1 MLPALYGVAGV
12 GGLPVS
18 SAMAGIGGRPVSY
31 AVEEPSASSVV
42 AVVDLPMVVAV
53 TAGLGLIVALAGIGV
68 MWRLR
73 TRSIGVMLAVVVV
86 VAVTAT
92 LAGVVAI
99 TMKMIIAGPV
109 KDTVLSVVAV
119 GGLVG
124 LGVAFVVARRVVGE
138 SRRLV
143 AAVRE
148 MPFAAPQGLP
158 AELQTIAG
166 TLEEAYARE
175 QALEGARRELV
186 AWVSHDLRT
195 PLAGMRAM
203 AEALEDG
210 VVSDPETVARY
221 HAQIKLEVERLSS
234 MVDDLFELSRIHA
247 GALRLTRA
255 RIGLADLVADTL
267 AGAEPLARAKGVRLT
282 AEAAAAVPVEADAG
296 ALGRALGNLVVNAI
310 RHTPSDRT
318 VLLRAG
324 VDDSGMAC
332 MSVAD
337 CCGGIPEEDLTR
349 VFEVAFR
356 GEAARTPGA
365 DGGAG
370 LGLAI
375 AQGIVE
381 AHDGVIEVVNDGP
394 GCRFE
399 IRLPLV
405 SG

>member
-1 MLPALYGVAGV
+1 MVGAGAFAAAA
-12 GGLPVS
+12 P
-18 SAMAGIGGRPVSY
+18 
-31 AVEEPSASSVV
+31 VV
-42 AVVDLPMVVAV
+42 AIGAGLRAAASPAVAAGELPMVVAV
-53 TAGLGLIVALAGIGV
+53 TAGFGLLIALAGVWV

-86 VAVTAT
+86 VAVAAT

-99 TMKMIIAGPV
+99 IQKMIIEGEI
-109 KDTVLSVVAV
+109 KDFVLSVVAV

-124 LGVAFVVARRVVGE
+124 LGVAFVLAKRVVGE
-138 SRRLV
+138 SKRLM
-143 AAVRE
+143 AAVRDL
-148 MPFAAPQGLP
+148 PFVAPQGLP
-158 AELQTIAG
+158 AELQTIAN

-175 QALEGARRELV
+175 RALEEARRELV

-221 HAQIKLEVERLSS
+221 HGQIKLEVERLSG

-247 GALRLTRA
+247 GALRLSRA
-255 RIGLADLVADTL
+255 KIGLADLVADTL
-267 AGAEPLARAKGVRLT
+267 AGAEPLARAKGVLLT
-282 AEAAAAVPVEADAG
+282 AEASAAVPVDADAG

-310 RHTPSDRT
+310 RHTPSDRG
-318 VLLRAG
+318 VVLRAG
-324 VDDSGMAC
+324 VDDEGMAC
-332 MSVAD
+332 LSVTD
-337 CCGGIPEEDLTR
+337 CCGGIPEEDLPR

-356 GEAARTPGA
+356 GEAARTPTA

-381 AHDGVIEVVNDGP
+381 AHDGMIGVVNDGP

-399 IRLPLV
+399 IRLPQI
-405 SG
+405 GG

>member
-1 MLPALYGVAGV
+1 MTPHGVPPAAVAVGELPT
-12 GGLPVS
+12 
-18 SAMAGIGGRPVSY
+18 
-31 AVEEPSASSVV
+31 VV
-42 AVVDLPMVVAV
+42 AVA
-53 TAGLGLIVALAGIGV
+53 AGLGLLVALGGIWAMG
-68 MWRLR
+68 RLR

-86 VAVTAT
+86 VAVAAT

-99 TMKMIIAGPV
+99 IAKMIIEGPV
-109 KDTVLSVVAV
+109 KDFVLSVVAV

-124 LGVAFVVARRVVGE
+124 LGVAFVLSKRVVRE

-143 AAVRE
+143 DAVRE
-148 MPFAAPQGLP
+148 PPFQAPQGLP
-158 AELQTIAG
+158 AELQEIAN

-175 QALEGARRELV
+175 RALEGARRELV

-210 VVSDPETVARY
+210 VVSDPATVARY
-221 HAQIKLEVERLSS
+221 HGQIKLEVERLSA

-247 GALRLTRA
+247 GALRLSRA
-255 RIGLADLVADTL
+255 RVGLADLVADTV
-267 AGAEPLARAKGVRLT
+267 AGVEPLARAKGVLLT
-282 AEAAAAVPVEADAG
+282 AEAADAAVPVEADAG

-310 RHTPSDRT
+310 RHTPSDRA
-318 VLLRAG
+318 VVLRAA
-324 VDDSGMAC
+324 VDDGMAC
-332 MSVAD
+332 LSVAD
-337 CCGGIPEEDLTR
+337 CCGGIPEEDLPR

-356 GEAARTPGA
+356 GESARTPTA

-381 AHDGVIEVVNDGP
+381 AHDGVIGVVNDGP

-399 IRLPLV
+399 IRLPLC
-405 SG
+405 

>member
-1 MLPALYGVAGV
+1 MVSV
-12 GGLPVS
+12 SELPV
-18 SAMAGIGGRPVSY
+18 
-31 AVEEPSASSVV
+31 VV
-42 AVVDLPMVVAV
+42 AVS
-53 TAGLGLIVALAGIGV
+53 AGLGLVVAALGV
-68 MWRLR
+68 WAMGRLR

-86 VAVTAT
+86 VAVAAT

-99 TMKMIIAGPV
+99 TMKMIIEGAV
-109 KDTVLSVVAV
+109 KDFVLSVVAV

-124 LGVAFVVARRVVGE
+124 LGVAFVLARRVVGE

-143 AAVRE
+143 AAVRDV
-148 MPFAAPQGLP
+148 PFEAPRGLP
-158 AELQTIAG
+158 AELQEIAN

-175 QALEGARRELV
+175 RALEGARRELV

-210 VVSDPETVARY
+210 VVTDRATVARY
-221 HAQIKLEVERLSS
+221 HGQIKLEVERLSA

-247 GALRLTRA
+247 GALRLSRA

-267 AGAEPLARAKGVRLT
+267 AGVEPLARAKGVVLT

-296 ALGRALGNLVVNAI
+296 ALGRALRNLVVNAI
-310 RHTPSDRT
+310 RHTPSDRA
-318 VLLRAG
+318 VVLRAS
-324 VDDSGMAC
+324 VDSEGMAC
-332 MSVAD
+332 LSVTD
-337 CCGGIPEEDLTR
+337 CCGGIPEEDLPR

-356 GEAARTPGA
+356 GEIARTPTS

-381 AHDGVIEVVNDGP
+381 AHDGMIGVVNEGP

-405 SG
+405 TS

>member
-1 MLPALYGVAGV
+1 MTG
-12 GGLPVS
+12 
-18 SAMAGIGGRPVSY
+18 
-31 AVEEPSASSVV
+31 
-42 AVVDLPMVVAV
+42 DLGMIVAV
-53 TAGLGLIVALAGIGV
+53 TAGLGLLVAGLGV
-68 MWRLR
+68 AVMGRLR

-86 VAVTAT
+86 VAVVAT

-99 TMKMIIAGPV
+99 TMRMIIDGPAR
-109 KDTVLSVVAV
+109 DIVLSVVAV

-124 LGVAFVVARRVVGE
+124 LGVAFVLARRVVGE

-148 MPFAAPQGLP
+148 VPFSAPQGLP

-175 QALEGARRELV
+175 RALEGARRELV

-210 VVSDPETVARY
+210 VVSDRETVGRY
-221 HAQIKLEVERLSS
+221 HAQIKLEVERLSA

-247 GALRLTRA
+247 GALRLSRA

-282 AEAAAAVPVEADAG
+282 AEAEPVPPVTADAG
-296 ALGRALGNLVVNAI
+296 ALGRALLNLVVNAI
-310 RHTPSDRT
+310 RHTPPDRS
-318 VLLRAG
+318 VVLRARL
-324 VDDSGMAC
+324 DDDMAC
-332 MSVAD
+332 LSVSD
-337 CCGGIPEEDLTR
+337 CCGGIPEEDLPR
-349 VFEVAFR
+349 VFDVAFR
-356 GEAARTPGA
+356 GEAARTPAA

-381 AHDGVIEVVNDGP
+381 AHDGAIGVVNEGA

-399 IRLPLV
+399 IRLPVEGGGPALGAV
-405 SG
+405 RPTPGGRSPETR

>member
-1 MLPALYGVAGV
+1 
-12 GGLPVS
+12 
-18 SAMAGIGGRPVSY
+18 
-31 AVEEPSASSVV
+31 
-42 AVVDLPMVVAV
+42 MVVAV
-53 TAGLGLIVALAGIGV
+53 AAGLGLLVALAGIGV

-86 VAVTAT
+86 VAVAAT

-99 TMKMIIAGPV
+99 IMRMIIEGPV
-109 KDTVLSVVAV
+109 KDFVLSVVAV

-124 LGVAFVVARRVVGE
+124 LGVAFVLARRVVGE

-143 AAVRE
+143 SAVRDL
-148 MPFAAPQGLP
+148 PFVAPQGLP
-158 AELQTIAG
+158 AELQTIAN

-175 QALEGARRELV
+175 RALEGARRELV

-210 VVSDPETVARY
+210 VVSDAETVARY
-221 HAQIKLEVERLSS
+221 HGQIKLEVERLSV

-247 GALRLTRA
+247 GALRLSRA

-267 AGAEPLARAKGVRLT
+267 AGAEPLARAKGVVLT
-282 AEAAAAVPVEADAG
+282 AEAAAGVPVEADAG

-318 VLLRAG
+318 VVLRAG
-324 VDDSGMAC
+324 VDDEGMAC
-332 MSVAD
+332 LSVTD
-337 CCGGIPEEDLTR
+337 CCGGIPEEDLPR

-356 GEAARTPGA
+356 GEAARTPTA

-381 AHDGVIEVVNDGP
+381 AHDGVIGVVNDGP

-405 SG
+405 GS

>member
-1 MLPALYGVAGV
+1 MPQPG
-12 GGLPVS
+12 
-18 SAMAGIGGRPVSY
+18 
-31 AVEEPSASSVV
+31 E
-42 AVVDLPMVVAV
+42 LPMVVAV
-53 TAGLGLIVALAGIGV
+53 TAGLGLVIALLGIWV
-68 MWRLR
+68 MWWLR
-73 TRSIGVMLAVVVV
+73 TRSIGVMMAVVVV
-86 VAVTAT
+86 VAVAAT

-99 TMKMIIAGPV
+99 IMEMIIEGAV
-109 KDTVLSVVAV
+109 KDFVLSVVAV

-124 LGVAFVVARRVVGE
+124 LGVAFVLAKRVVGE

-143 AAVRE
+143 SAVRQ
-148 MPFAAPQGLP
+148 MPFTAPQGLP
-158 AELQTIAG
+158 AELQTIAN

-175 QALEGARRELV
+175 RALEGARRELV

-203 AEALEDG
+203 VEALEDG
-210 VVSDPETVARY
+210 VVSDPLTVGRY
-221 HAQIKLEVERLSS
+221 HRQIKLEVERLSA

-247 GALRLTRA
+247 GALRLSRS

-267 AGAEPLARAKGVRLT
+267 AGAEPLARAKGVVLT
-282 AEAAAAVPVEADAG
+282 AEAAASVPVDADAG

-318 VLLRAG
+318 VVLRAG
-324 VDDSGMAC
+324 VDGEGMAC
-332 MSVAD
+332 LSVTD
-337 CCGGIPEEDLTR
+337 CCGGIPEEDLPR

-356 GEAARTPGA
+356 GEAARTPTA

-381 AHDGVIEVVNDGP
+381 AHNGMIEVVNDGP
-394 GCRFE
+394 GCRFQ
-399 IRLPLV
+399 IRLPLL
-405 SG
+405 G

>member
-1 MLPALYGVAGV
+1 MPEAG
-12 GGLPVS
+12 
-18 SAMAGIGGRPVSY
+18 
-31 AVEEPSASSVV
+31 
-42 AVVDLPMVVAV
+42 DLPMVMAVA
-53 TAGLGLIVALAGIGV
+53 AALGLLVALAGIGV
-68 MWRLR
+68 MWLLR

-86 VAVTAT
+86 VAVAAT

-99 TMKMIIAGPV
+99 IMKMLLEGPI
-109 KDTVLSVVAV
+109 KDFVLSVVAV

-124 LGVAFVVARRVVGE
+124 LGVAFVLSKRVVGE

-148 MPFAAPQGLP
+148 SPFVAPQGLP
-158 AELQTIAG
+158 AELQTIAN

-175 QALEGARRELV
+175 RALEGARRELV

-210 VVSDPETVARY
+210 VVADPETVARY
-221 HAQIKLEVERLSS
+221 HGQIKLEVERLSA

-247 GALRLTRA
+247 GALRLSRA

-267 AGAEPLARAKGVRLT
+267 AGAEPLARAKGVVLT
-282 AEAAAAVPVEADAG
+282 AEAAATLPVEADAG
-296 ALGRALGNLVVNAI
+296 ALGRALGNLVINAI
-310 RHTPSDRT
+310 RHTPSDRA
-318 VLLRAG
+318 VVLRAG
-324 VDDSGMAC
+324 VDAEGMAC
-332 MSVAD
+332 LSVAD
-337 CCGGIPEEDLTR
+337 GCGGIPEEDLPR

-356 GEAARTPGA
+356 GETARTPAA

-399 IRLPLV
+399 IRLPMV

>member
-1 MLPALYGVAGV
+1 
-12 GGLPVS
+12 
-18 SAMAGIGGRPVSY
+18 MAPRHVPT
-31 AVEEPSASSVV
+31 AV
-42 AVVDLPMVVAV
+42 AVGELPMVVAV
-53 TAGLGLIVALAGIGV
+53 AAGLGLLVALGGIWAMG
-68 MWRLR
+68 RLR

-86 VAVTAT
+86 VAVAAT

-99 TMKMIIAGPV
+99 IAKMIIEGPV
-109 KDTVLSVVAV
+109 KDFVLSVVAV

-124 LGVAFVVARRVVGE
+124 LGVAFVLSKRVVRE

-143 AAVRE
+143 DAVRE
-148 MPFAAPQGLP
+148 PPFEAPQGLP
-158 AELQTIAG
+158 AELQEIAN
-166 TLEEAYARE
+166 TLEESYARE
-175 QALEGARRELV
+175 RALEGARRELV

-210 VVSDPETVARY
+210 VVSDPATVARY
-221 HAQIKLEVERLSS
+221 HGQIKLEVERLSA

-247 GALRLTRA
+247 GALRLSRA
-255 RIGLADLVADTL
+255 RVGLADLVADTV
-267 AGAEPLARAKGVRLT
+267 AGAEPLARAKGVLLT
-282 AEAAAAVPVEADAG
+282 AEAADASVPVEADAG

-310 RHTPSDRT
+310 RHTPSDRA
-318 VLLRAG
+318 VVLRAA
-324 VDDSGMAC
+324 VDDGMAC
-332 MSVAD
+332 LSVAD
-337 CCGGIPEEDLTR
+337 CCGGIPEEDLPR

-356 GEAARTPGA
+356 GESARTPTA

-381 AHDGVIEVVNDGP
+381 AHDGVIGVVNDGP

-399 IRLPLV
+399 IRLPLC
-405 SG
+405 

>member
-1 MLPALYGVAGV
+1 MITPSPCLGETCPEVMV
-12 GGLPVS
+12 SVSELPV
-18 SAMAGIGGRPVSY
+18 
-31 AVEEPSASSVV
+31 VV
-42 AVVDLPMVVAV
+42 AVS
-53 TAGLGLIVALAGIGV
+53 AGLGLLVAAAGLWV
-68 MWRLR
+68 MGRLR

-86 VAVTAT
+86 VAVAAT

-99 TMKMIIAGPV
+99 TMRMIIEGAV
-109 KDTVLSVVAV
+109 KDFVLSVVAV

-124 LGVAFVVARRVVGE
+124 LGVAFVLAKRVVGE

-143 AAVRE
+143 AAVRDV
-148 MPFAAPQGLP
+148 PFRAPLGLP
-158 AELQTIAG
+158 AELQEIAS

-175 QALEGARRELV
+175 RALEGARRELV

-195 PLAGMRAM
+195 PLAGLRAM
-203 AEALEDG
+203 AEALEDR
-210 VVSDPETVARY
+210 VVADPATVGRY
-221 HAQIKLEVERLSS
+221 HGQIKLEVERLSA

-247 GALRLTRA
+247 GALRLSRA

-267 AGAEPLARAKGVRLT
+267 AGVEPLARAKGVVLT
-282 AEAAAAVPVEADAG
+282 AEAAGAVPVEADAA
-296 ALGRALGNLVVNAI
+296 ALGRALRNLVVNAV
-310 RHTPSDRT
+310 RHTPSDRA
-318 VLLRAG
+318 VVLRAG
-324 VDDSGMAC
+324 VDEAGMAC
-332 MSVAD
+332 LSVAD
-337 CCGGIPEEDLTR
+337 GCGGIPEEDLPR

-356 GEAARTPGA
+356 GEAARTPTA

-381 AHDGVIEVVNDGP
+381 AHDGMIGVVNEGP

-405 SG
+405 PGS

>member
-1 MLPALYGVAGV
+1 ML
-12 GGLPVS
+12 
-18 SAMAGIGGRPVSY
+18 MI
-31 AVEEPSASSVV
+31 
-42 AVVDLPMVVAV
+42 VAV
-53 TAGLGLIVALAGIGV
+53 TAGLGLVAAIVGVGV
-68 MWRLR
+68 MWLLR
-73 TRSIGVMLAVVVV
+73 RRSIGVMLAIAMVVSVV
-86 VAVTAT
+86 AT

-99 TMKMIIAGPV
+99 TMKMIIDQPAQ
-109 KDTVLSVVAV
+109 DFVLSVVAV

-124 LGVAFVVARRVVGE
+124 LGVALVLARRVAGE

-148 MPFAAPQGLP
+148 LPFVAPQGLP
-158 AELQTIAG
+158 SELQTIAN

-175 QALEGARRELV
+175 RALENARRELV

-210 VVSDPETVARY
+210 VVSDAATVARY
-221 HAQIKLEVERLSS
+221 HGQIKLEVERLSA

-247 GALRLTRA
+247 GALRLSPV
-255 RIGLADLVADTL
+255 RIGLADLVADTM
-267 AGAEPLARAKGVRLT
+267 AGAEPLARAKGVRLS
-282 AEAAAAVPVEADAG
+282 AEAAEAVPVQADAN

-310 RHTPSDRT
+310 RHTPSDRAV
-318 VLLRAG
+318 VLRTA
-324 VDDSGMAC
+324 VDAGMAC
-332 MSVAD
+332 LSVSD
-337 CCGGIPEEDLTR
+337 CCGGIPEEDLNR

-356 GEAARTPGA
+356 GEAARTPTR

-375 AQGIVE
+375 AQGIVQ
-381 AHDGVIEVVNDGP
+381 AHDGMIGVVNEGP

-405 SG
+405 PG